1 MDYGSLT
8 CFISSLRVLYN
19 ILIIF
24 THLADE
30 SPDSPARLTSHP
42 LFVPTH
48 QVQFVLPV
56 YFLLYLSNGA
66 WLTYQEAYLKKNG
79 SLLLAANSFQ

>member
-30 SPDSPARLTSHP
+30 SPDSPTRLTSHP
-42 LFVPTH
+42 LFVPIH

-56 YFLLYLSNGA
+56 YFLICLSNGA
-66 WLTYQEAYLKKNG
+66 WLTYQEAYLEKNG